1 MAFIDW
7 LRKQHADSLR
17 ASQRM
22 AADPYLKGMQPGA
35 NVAPA
40 PAGAIP
46 FQRTKPGFFARDYKK
61 DDLVKKVMIEKNDGT
76 KEIKSEWEEPR
87 FPVHQSNIRVSALP
101 PEPVMGPGRELPPG
115 RANPMWSAQPLNAL
129 HWGKQNP
136 NVPGSMSRDPGWAG
150 VPQARAAPVPR
161 RVQPRGSISPEARA
175 AIAQVQATGGQ
186 NVDASGNPIGVS
198 SIANIGIP
206 RVADL
211 RNRIAEIERQQATI
225 PRQQM
230 PPPRFVPPVDWRN
243 FPQVQD
249 RNTGT
254 YTLPPPQVELNR
266 GEFSL
271 PRALKNI
278 PGDYTNWWDQNVRRQ
293 AVGDTSTIGGKIPQA
308 FWDFYEENPTLHQA
322 VGAGVKSGIWD
333 PIKERM
339 DKILEDIRKRREG
352 QTMAP
357 FDLWGNK

>member
-7 LRKQHADSLR
+7 LKKQHADSLR

-22 AADPYLKGMQPGA
+22 AADPFLRGMQPGA
-35 NVAPA
+35 NTAPA
-40 PAGAIP
+40 PQGAIP

-61 DDLVKKVMIEKNDGT
+61 EDLVDNTLTIKNDGT
-76 KEIKSEWEEPR
+76 ETLVKKWKDPD
-87 FPVHQSNIRVSALP
+87 QSALRVSALGDVAGSPLTLGP
-101 PEPVMGPGRELPPG
+101 PQRFDRAPIAGQSYPGGSYGKSLRG
-115 RANPMWSAQPLNAL
+115 VHIGAQA
-129 HWGKQNP
+129 
-136 NVPGSMSRDPGWAG
+136 
-150 VPQARAAPVPR
+150 PR
-161 RVQPRGSISPEARA
+161 RVQPRVSDPMNTRPGTVGGSLHHPA
-175 AIAQVQATGGQ
+175 
-186 NVDASGNPIGVS
+186 
-198 SIANIGIP
+198 SIANIGMP
-206 RVADL
+206 QVADL
-211 RNRIAEIERQQATI
+211 RNRIAAIDRQQAAI

-230 PPPRFVPPVDWRN
+230 PPPRFVPPVDPSQ
-243 FPQVQD
+243 FPSVQD

-266 GEFSL
+266 GGFS
-271 PRALKNI
+271 PKNI
-278 PGDYTNWWDQNVRRQ
+278 GDNYTNWWDQNVRRQ

-308 FWDFYEENPTLHQA
+308 FWDFYEENPTIHQA

-357 FDLWGNK
+357 FDWRNN

>member
-1 MAFIDW
+1 MV
-7 LRKQHADSLR
+7 R
-17 ASQRM
+17 
-22 AADPYLKGMQPGA
+22 QPSPPTSVTLTEG
-35 NVAPA
+35 
-40 PAGAIP
+40 
-46 FQRTKPGFFARDYKK
+46 
-61 DDLVKKVMIEKNDGT
+61 DDGSRKKVT
-76 KEIKSEWEEPR
+76 KWEPDK
-87 FPVHQSNIRVSALP
+87 QLKATALP
-101 PEPVMGPGRELPPG
+101 PEPVMSPGRELRGYPTFDRDSFRTRG
-115 RANPMWSAQPLNAL
+115 MGGFTGGAQRYDM
-129 HWGKQNP
+129 G
-136 NVPGSMSRDPGWAG
+136 MDPGWSG

-186 NVDASGNPIGVS
+186 NVDASGRPISVS
-198 SIANIGIP
+198 SIANIGMP
-206 RVADL
+206 QVADL
-211 RNRIAEIERQQATI
+211 RNRIAAIDRQQAAI

-230 PPPRFVPPVDWRN
+230 PPPRHVPPVDWRN
-243 FPQVQD
+243 FPSVQD

-266 GEFSL
+266 GGFSL

-308 FWDFYEENPTLHQA
+308 FWDFYEENPTIHQA
-322 VGAGVKSGIWD
+322 ARAGVKSGIWD

-357 FDLWGNK
+357 FDWRNN

>member
-7 LRKQHADSLR
+7 LKKQHADSLR

-22 AADPYLKGMQPGA
+22 AADPFLKGMQPGA
-35 NVAPA
+35 NTAPA

-61 DDLVKKVMIEKNDGT
+61 EDLVKKVMIEKNDGT

-87 FPVHQSNIRVSALP
+87 FPVHQGNVRATALP
-101 PEPVMGPGRELPPG
+101 DSGARLSGIPVVNTTPPQRGFPNRVGMGGFTG
-115 RANPMWSAQPLNAL
+115 GA
-129 HWGKQNP
+129 
-136 NVPGSMSRDPGWAG
+136 SMYDMARDPGWAG
-150 VPQARAAPVPR
+150 VPRARAAPQPR
-161 RVQPRGSISPEARA
+161 RVQPRSPISPEAQA

-186 NVDASGNPIGVS
+186 NVDASGRPISVS
-198 SIANIGIP
+198 SIANIGMP
-206 RVADL
+206 QVADL
-211 RNRIAEIERQQATI
+211 RNRIAAIDRQQAAI

-230 PPPRFVPPVDWRN
+230 PPPRHVPPVDWRN
-243 FPQVQD
+243 FPSVQD

-266 GEFSL
+266 GGFSL

-308 FWDFYEENPTLHQA
+308 FWDFYEENPTIHQA
-322 VGAGVKSGIWD
+322 ARAGVKSGIWD

-357 FDLWGNK
+357 FDWRNN